1 MKGVLI
7 LSLLALSFASAP
19 PTATMEEVLGF
30 LKGVQ
35 TGLTVN
41 SATDKCNQD
50 ITALATD
57 VQDIYWDIQRAIKGD
72 EMALMALL
80 NDVKGTMADF
90 NTTKTD
96 CNFSD
101 LTFKLKELTS
111 SGWQNLIMGRI
122 MENVGEL
129 MGNMKTLT
137 GGCDAKS
144 CGEAVGDTLKIMV
157 DWGF

>member
-1 MKGVLI
+1 M
-7 LSLLALSFASAP
+7 
-19 PTATMEEVLGF
+19 
-30 LKGVQ
+30 
-35 TGLTVN
+35 TVN
-41 SATDKCNQD
+41 SAADDCNKD

-57 VQDIYWDIQRAIKGD
+57 VQDVYWAVQRVIAGD

-111 SGWQNLIMGRI
+111 SGWESIIMGRI

-129 MGNMKTLT
+129 MSNLQTLT

-144 CGEAVGDTLKIMV
+144 CGAAVGDTLKIIV